1 MYFGDKLFYYS
12 GILVLVILLYSHM
25 LPELHSLSFLQIS
38 PDASEGQVGWSA
50 LMSERNGNM
59 ENLLAWCID
68 IDIVV

>member
-38 PDASEGQVGWSA
+38 PDGSEGQVG
-50 LMSERNGNM
+50 
-59 ENLLAWCID
+59 
-68 IDIVV
+68 